1 MVNKALPVQVH
12 NPVTGMVSAP
22 IYLLPPPQDTGAIG
36 NCALRKTCSL
46 HLQPG
51 IRSKPMKIHGKNMWI
66 FVSVRME
73 KAWHFTLAFSF
84 GVLHHQP
91 SVLIRVLPTS
101 RDLAAHSP
109 LCKRCVIA
117 SLSLPYSDP
126 HGARSQVLANHCR
139 QRNVPCPGGDS
150 VYITSHANVD

>member
-1 MVNKALPVQVH
+1 M
-12 NPVTGMVSAP
+12 G
-22 IYLLPPPQDTGAIG
+22 
-36 NCALRKTCSL
+36 KTCEYLFQSEEAWRK
-46 HLQPG
+46 HD
-51 IRSKPMKIHGKNMWI
+51 IS
-66 FVSVRME
+66 
-73 KAWHFTLAFSF
+73 AWHFFF

-91 SVLIRVLPTS
+91 SVLIRVLPTAH
-101 RDLAAHSP
+101 DLAAHSP
-109 LCKRCVIA
+109 LCKCCVTA